1 MKRIRFKASYFWAL
15 LIALIVIGWMISDN
29 LWESKSEQNVNENSS
44 ASISTTDLG
53 KIQAITVN
61 AIKVQNERTPL
72 IVRASGVTKTLFEL
86 SIVARRHGIVKKI
99 HVIEGSWIEP
109 DDLILELDEGTLK
122 ADLEAAQA
130 DRLATLAAY
139 NDTKRRFGENGE
151 IEVQLRSAKADLE
164 SHEKTY
170 KITKSL
176 VDQGVQTE
184 LALSQKRALL
194 RAAETRLFELENL
207 PKDLELSNSYARL
220 KSIDS
225 TILRLQEQLDFTK
238 ILSPQRGWVESLDV
252 EVGEFVDE
260 NRPLAK
266 ILGLQTLTLTIPI
279 AQANIGKI
287 NIDDPVNINFIGSEI
302 KQGVVGKIAAEAN
315 QATRTFNVEIKLD
328 NSNGMLRAGMTA
340 EAEVIIG
347 EVKAVKVS
355 PAHLNVKADGQ
366 LTVKVVNSQ
375 NRVKVIPVDLVRTA
389 GNFAYISGINDG
401 ALLLTA
407 GQAFLSNGELVQY
420 SLVEENN

>member
-1 MKRIRFKASYFWAL
+1 MKRTRFKTSYFWAL
-15 LIALIVIGWMISDN
+15 LIAFIVFGWMLSDN
-29 LWESKSEQNVNENSS
+29 LWESESEQNINENSGS
-44 ASISTTDLG
+44 SISTTDLG
-53 KIQAITVN
+53 KIQAVTVN
-61 AIKVQNERTPL
+61 AIKVQNEQTPL

-86 SIVARRHGIVKKI
+86 SIVARRHGVVKKI
-99 HVIEGSWIEP
+99 HVNEGGWIGQ

-130 DRLATLAAY
+130 DRLATLATY

-151 IEVQLRSAKADLE
+151 IAVQLRSAKADLE

-170 KITKSL
+170 QIAKSL

-184 LALSQKRALL
+184 LALAQKRALL

-207 PKDLELSNSYARL
+207 SKDLELSDSYARL
-220 KSIDS
+220 KSTDS
-225 TILRLQEQLDFTK
+225 TILRLQEQLNFTK
-238 ILSPQRGWVESLDV
+238 VFAPQPGWVESLDV
-252 EVGEFVDE
+252 ELGEFVDE

-287 NIDDPVNINFIGSEI
+287 NINDPVNISFIGSEI
-302 KQGVVGKIAAEAN
+302 KQGVVGKIAAKAN

-328 NSNGMLRAGMTA
+328 NSDGLLRAGMTA

-347 EVKAVKVS
+347 EVRAVKVS

-366 LTVKVVNSQ
+366 LTVKIVNSQ
-375 NRVKVIPVDLVRTA
+375 NQL
-389 GNFAYISGINDG
+389 
-401 ALLLTA
+401 
-407 GQAFLSNGELVQY
+407 
-420 SLVEENN
+420 

>member
-29 LWESKSEQNVNENSS
+29 LWESKSEQNVNDNSS
-44 ASISTTDLG
+44 VSISTTDLG